1 MTAPSVPVKV
11 TESPGFEHAE
21 ASEVVDVVVP
31 RDDQIVGRGAAEL
44 AAGRHLEP
52 LIVPVGHDR
61 QRQVQRRKIENANI
75 LVISDHGHR
84 TRGIRLVVGL
94 QNFVHRRLGQV
105 IDMIFLI
112 CHLRFHRLAAHLSET
127 GLFPNLHPNWCC
139 VPIIWHMEIAKSI
152 LSSDYFG

>member
-1 MTAPSVPVKV
+1 MAAFCDLFGLGGADGCSLGDDVSIDRAVCAGKGDGV
-11 TESPGFEHAE
+11 SGFEHAE

-84 TRGIRLVVGL
+84 TREYTA
-94 QNFVHRRLGQV
+94 RRRTPE
-105 IDMIFLI
+105 F
-112 CHLRFHRLAAHLSET
+112 RPSKARA
-127 GLFPNLHPNWCC
+127 
-139 VPIIWHMEIAKSI
+139 
-152 LSSDYFG
+152 SD